1 MRQIDNPQALRKKL
15 TTFYIK
21 FYIGLFLYLTLTY
34 FFSFD
39 IWMIIAQNLI
49 IIPQI
54 IHNARVGINPG
65 FEPLYVFGYLAARFL
80 IPLYERACP
89 SNHFLLTPII
99 GLVIALFLLY
109 VIQITIL
116 FLQHKLGPRFFVPR
130 IFLPNYYNYNFK
142 IKSSDDNKD
151 LECSICLQNFFTDS
165 M

>member
-1 MRQIDNPQALRKKL
+1 
-15 TTFYIK
+15 
-21 FYIGLFLYLTLTY
+21 
-34 FFSFD
+34 
-39 IWMIIAQNLI
+39 MIIAQNLI

-109 VIQITIL
+109 VIQ
-116 FLQHKLGPRFFVPR
+116 VPSLSNHR
-130 IFLPNYYNYNFK
+130 SLSY
-142 IKSSDDNKD
+142 SSN
-151 LECSICLQNFFTDS
+151 IN
-165 M
+165 